1 MRRAISILSMYLLVL
16 ATTPGTSFATSGAH
30 FFSATSSVNTTNPEF
45 AFGALVVDFDEAG
58 LGNISGEVAYS
69 LTVTNAT
76 ITSVLVSPANV
87 SIPTGGLQNFT
98 ATGVFSDSTTQNITI
113 LVSWS
118 SDKTVI
124 ATVGNAPNSGF
135 ATGVS
140 AGTANISATFT
151 FAVVPGVR

>member
-1 MRRAISILSMYLLVL
+1 TIMVTLGSAT
-16 ATTPGTSFATSGAH
+16 ATT
-30 FFSATSSVNTTNPEF
+30 
-45 AFGALVVDFDEAG
+45 
-58 LGNISGEVAYS
+58 S

-151 FAVVPGVR
+151 FAGNTKTGTIPLTVSSASL